1 VRIIDVPF
9 FAELSA
15 KSVWE
20 EVRRQPD
27 ILRYL
32 PDVDMVQ
39 KTISRQY
46 LFNVS
51 TAARQPATDRCFYC
65 RS

>member
-1 VRIIDVPF
+1 VPF

-15 KSVWE
+15 KAVWE

-27 ILRYL
+27 ILKYL
-32 PDVDMVQ
+32 PDVDMVK
-39 KTISRQY
+39 KTLSRQY

-51 TAARQPATDRCFYC
+51 PVTLDSHAC